1 MRLPGLLVAML
12 WFSFSAAAAGSEKVC
27 FITVEGP
34 ISPTTAGYV
43 SRAVDETASQG
54 GQCLIIQL
62 NTPSG
67 LLDSMQR
74 IVQKLLASPVPTV
87 VYVAPTGATAA
98 SAGCFITLAADVAAM
113 APATT
118 IGAAHPVALGGIGG
132 NEDTK
137 SDSTMTKK
145 LENFAASYIQ
155 AIAAKRSRNVEW
167 AESAVRES
175 SSITAEKARDLN
187 VIEIIAVDRDDLLRQ
202 LDGRVVNS
210 KSVKTAGAQIVE
222 IKMSAAEQ
230 IFQVAWRPEVM
241 YILLLIAIYGIIG
254 ELNTPGAI
262 LPGVVGAIALLL
274 ALYMAAILPV
284 NITGLLLIGLA
295 IALFII
301 DIFAPTHGVLTTGGI
316 VAFLMGSLMLFN
328 RQDPV
333 FRLSLQYI
341 IPGVILHPSGKGTA
355 RSDKRDQR
363 IDGEGAT
370 QNLTTA
376 FHVGRFR
383 KIDRLDRSC
392 VCPRGDLP
400 ATDHPD
406 SARVRARSNLPAR
419 KTPRHKRARVNFPDS
434 GGR

>member
-1 MRLPGLLVAML
+1 MRFAGLLVAML
-12 WFSFSAAAAGSEKVC
+12 WLTVSTVVASSEKLC
-27 FITVEGP
+27 LITVDGP
-34 ISPTTAGYV
+34 IGPATANYV
-43 SRAVDETASQG
+43 SRAVDEAAAQG
-54 GQCLIIQL
+54 AQCLIIQL
-62 NTPSG
+62 NTPGG

-74 IVQKLLASPVPTV
+74 IVQKLLASSVPVV

-118 IGAAHPVALGGIGG
+118 IGAAHPVSLGGVSG

-155 AIAAKRSRNVEW
+155 AIASKRSRNVGW

-175 SSITAEKARDLN
+175 ASIPAEKAHELK
-187 VIEIIAVDRDDLLRQ
+187 VIEIIAVTFDDLLRQ
-202 LDGRVVNS
+202 LDGRVVNG
-210 KSVKTAGAQIVE
+210 KPLKTAGAQTIE

-230 IFQVAWRPEVM
+230 IFQAAWRPEVM
-241 YILLLIAIYGIIG
+241 FILLLIAIYGIIG
-254 ELNTPGAI
+254 ELTTPGAI

-295 IALFII
+295 VVLFII
-301 DIFAPTHGVLTTGGI
+301 DVFAPTHGVLTIGGI
-316 VAFLMGSLMLFN
+316 AAFLIGSLMLFN

-341 IPGVILHPSGKGTA
+341 IPGVVV
-355 RSDKRDQR
+355 
-363 IDGEGAT
+363 
-370 QNLTTA
+370 TTA
-376 FHVGRFR
+376 FFVLIIGKGLGAQRLPVRVG
-383 KIDRLDRSC
+383 KETMIGKLANALTPIDTTGGKVFVEGEYWNATSDVPVDKGQLVQISA
-392 VCPRGDLP
+392 VEGLTVKVLP
-400 ATDHPD
+400 
-406 SARVRARSNLPAR
+406 
-419 KTPRHKRARVNFPDS
+419 KT
-434 GGR
+434 

>member
-1 MRLPGLLVAML
+1 MWLAGLVVAVW
-12 WFSFSAAAAGSEKVC
+12 WFSVSAAVAGSEKIC

-34 ISPTTAGYV
+34 IGPATAGYI
-43 SRAVDETASQG
+43 SRAVDETASQH
-54 GQCLIIQL
+54 GQCLIIEL
-62 NTPSG
+62 NTPGG

-74 IVQKLLASPVPTV
+74 IVQKLLASPVPVV

-155 AIAAKRSRNVEW
+155 AIATKRSRNVDW

-175 SSITAEKARDLN
+175 SSITAEKARDLK

-316 VAFLMGSLMLFN
+316 VAFLIGSLMLFN

-341 IPGVILHPSGKGTA
+341 IPGVILTAVFFVMIIGSGLRA
-355 RSDKRDQR
+355 QR
-363 IDGEGAT
+363 
-370 QNLTTA
+370 LPVK
-376 FHVGRFR
+376 VGRETMIGKTVNALTPIDLTGG
-383 KIDRLDRSC
+383 KIFLE
-392 VCPRGDLP
+392 GEYWN
-400 ATDHPD
+400 ATSDIPVEKGQLVQI
-406 SARVRARSNLPAR
+406 SAVKGLTVQVQP
-419 KTPRHKRARVNFPDS
+419 KT
-434 GGR
+434 

>member
-1 MRLPGLLVAML
+1 MRLAGLVVAVL
-12 WFSFSAAAAGSEKVC
+12 WLSVSAAAAGSEKIC

-34 ISPTTAGYV
+34 IGPATAGYI
-43 SRAVDETASQG
+43 SRAVDETASQR

-62 NTPSG
+62 NTPGG

-74 IVQKLLASPVPTV
+74 IVQKLLASPVPVV

-155 AIAAKRSRNVEW
+155 AIATKRSRNVEW

-175 SSITAEKARDLN
+175 SSITAEKARDLK
-187 VIEIIAVDRDDLLRQ
+187 VIEIIAVDSDDLLRQ

-210 KSVKTAGAQIVE
+210 KSLKTAGAQSVE

-230 IFQVAWRPEVM
+230 IFQAAWRPEVM
-241 YILLLIAIYGIIG
+241 YILLLIAIYGLIG

-295 IALFII
+295 IVLFII
-301 DIFAPTHGVLTTGGI
+301 DVFATTHGVLTTGGI
-316 VAFLMGSLMLFN
+316 VAFLLGSLMLFN
-328 RQDPV
+328 RHDPV

-341 IPGVILHPSGKGTA
+341 IPGVIL
-355 RSDKRDQR
+355 
-363 IDGEGAT
+363 
-370 QNLTTA
+370 TTA
-376 FHVGRFR
+376 FFVLIIGSGLRAQRLPVKVGRETMIGKTVSALTPIDLTGG
-383 KIDRLDRSC
+383 KIFLE
-392 VCPRGDLP
+392 GEYWN
-400 ATDHPD
+400 ATSDIPVEKGQLVQI
-406 SARVRARSNLPAR
+406 SAVKGLTVKVQPKS
-419 KTPRHKRARVNFPDS
+419 
-434 GGR
+434 

>member
-1 MRLPGLLVAML
+1 MRLAGLVVAML
-12 WFSFSAAAAGSEKVC
+12 WSSLSATAAGSEKVC

-43 SRAVDETASQG
+43 SRAVDETASKG

-62 NTPSG
+62 NTPGG

-74 IVQKLLASPVPTV
+74 IVQKLLGSPVPTV

-145 LENFAASYIQ
+145 LENFAASYIR

-175 SSITAEKARDLN
+175 SSITVEKARDLK
-187 VIEIIAVDRDDLLRQ
+187 VIEIIAVDRNDLLHQ

-210 KSVKTAGAQIVE
+210 KSLKTAGAQVVE
-222 IKMSAAEQ
+222 IRMSAAEQ
-230 IFQVAWRPEVM
+230 IFQTAWRPEVM

-254 ELNTPGAI
+254 ELNTPGTI

-295 IALFII
+295 VGLFII
-301 DIFAPTHGVLTTGGI
+301 DVFAPTHGVLTVGGI
-316 VAFLMGSLMLFN
+316 VAFLIGSLMLFN
-328 RQDPV
+328 QHDPV
-333 FRLSLQYI
+333 FRLSLRYI
-341 IPGVILHPSGKGTA
+341 IPGVILTAVFFVVIIGSGLRAQRLPVKVGKETMIGKTVSALTPIDPTGGKIFLEGEYWNATSDTPVEKGQLVQINA
-355 RSDKRDQR
+355 V
-363 IDGEGAT
+363 EG
-370 QNLTTA
+370 LTLK
-376 FHVGRFR
+376 VQ
-383 KIDRLDRSC
+383 
-392 VCPRGDLP
+392 P
-400 ATDHPD
+400 
-406 SARVRARSNLPAR
+406 
-419 KTPRHKRARVNFPDS
+419 KT
-434 GGR
+434 

>member
-1 MRLPGLLVAML
+1 MRLAGLVVAVL
-12 WFSFSAAAAGSEKVC
+12 WLSVSAVSASTEKVC
-27 FITVEGP
+27 IIAVDGP
-34 ISPTTAGYV
+34 ISPATATYI

-62 NTPSG
+62 NTPGG

-74 IVQKLLASPVPTV
+74 IVQKLLASPIPVV

-118 IGAAHPVALGGIGG
+118 IGAAHPVALGGIGS

-155 AIAAKRSRNVEW
+155 AIATKRSRNVEW
-167 AESAVRES
+167 SESAVRES
-175 SSITAEKARDLN
+175 ASITAEKAHGLK
-187 VIEIIAVDRDDLLRQ
+187 VIEIIAVNRDDLLHQ

-210 KSVKTAGAQIVE
+210 KPLKTAGAQIVE

-230 IFQVAWRPEVM
+230 IFQAAWRPEVM
-241 YILLLIAIYGIIG
+241 FILLLIAIYGIIG

-274 ALYMAAILPV
+274 ALYMAAVLPV

-301 DIFAPTHGVLTTGGI
+301 DVFATTHGVLTTGGI
-316 VAFLMGSLMLFN
+316 VAFLIGSLMLFN

-341 IPGVILHPSGKGTA
+341 IPGVILTAAFFVVIIGSGLRAQRLPVKVGKETMIGKTVSALTPIDLTGGKVFLEGEYWNATSDIPVEKGRLVQISA
-355 RSDKRDQR
+355 V
-363 IDGEGAT
+363 EG
-370 QNLTTA
+370 LT
-376 FHVGRFR
+376 V
-383 KIDRLDRSC
+383 K
-392 VCPRGDLP
+392 VQP
-400 ATDHPD
+400 
-406 SARVRARSNLPAR
+406 
-419 KTPRHKRARVNFPDS
+419 KT
-434 GGR
+434 

>member
-1 MRLPGLLVAML
+1 MRLAGLVVAML
-12 WFSFSAAAAGSEKVC
+12 WSSLSAAAAGGEKVC

-34 ISPTTAGYV
+34 ISPATAGYV

-62 NTPSG
+62 NTPGG

-98 SAGCFITLAADVAAM
+98 SAGCFITLAADLAAM

-145 LENFAASYIQ
+145 LENFAASYIR

-175 SSITAEKARDLN
+175 SSITAEKARDLK
-187 VIEIIAVDRDDLLRQ
+187 VVEIIAVDRDDLLRQ

-262 LPGVVGAIALLL
+262 LPGVVGAISLLL

-295 IALFII
+295 VVLFII
-301 DIFAPTHGVLTTGGI
+301 DVFAPTHGVLTTGGI

-341 IPGVILHPSGKGTA
+341 IPGVILTAVFFVLIIGSGLRA
-355 RSDKRDQR
+355 QR
-363 IDGEGAT
+363 
-370 QNLTTA
+370 LPVK
-376 FHVGRFR
+376 VGRETMIGKTVSALTPIDLTGG
-383 KIDRLDRSC
+383 KIFLE
-392 VCPRGDLP
+392 GEYWN
-400 ATDHPD
+400 ATSDIPVEKGQLVQI
-406 SARVRARSNLPAR
+406 SAIKGLTVKVQP
-419 KTPRHKRARVNFPDS
+419 KT
-434 GGR
+434 

>member
-1 MRLPGLLVAML
+1 MRLAGLVVAVW
-12 WFSFSAAAAGSEKVC
+12 WFSVFAAAAGTEKIC

-62 NTPSG
+62 NTPGG

-74 IVQKLLASPVPTV
+74 IVQKLLAAPVPVV

-155 AIAAKRSRNVEW
+155 AIATKRSRNVEW
-167 AESAVRES
+167 AESAVRDS
-175 SSITAEKARDLN
+175 SSITAEKARDLK
-187 VIEIIAVDRDDLLRQ
+187 VIEIIAVDRDDLLRR
-202 LDGRVVNS
+202 LDGRVVNN
-210 KSVKTAGAQIVE
+210 KSLKTADAQIVE

-230 IFQVAWRPEVM
+230 IFQAAWRPEVM
-241 YILLLIAIYGIIG
+241 YILLLVAIYGIIG

-316 VAFLMGSLMLFN
+316 VAFLIGSLMLFN

-341 IPGVILHPSGKGTA
+341 IPGVILTALFFVMIIGSGLRAQRLPVKVGTETMIGKTVNALTPIDLTGGKIFLEGEYWNATSDIPVEKGQLVQISA
-355 RSDKRDQR
+355 VK
-363 IDGEGAT
+363 G
-370 QNLTTA
+370 LT
-376 FHVGRFR
+376 V
-383 KIDRLDRSC
+383 K
-392 VCPRGDLP
+392 VQP
-400 ATDHPD
+400 
-406 SARVRARSNLPAR
+406 
-419 KTPRHKRARVNFPDS
+419 KT
-434 GGR
+434 